1 MAGEKIISQRPASAA
16 SADAQ
21 AESMEAGR
29 ASNAQS
35 ATDRTR
41 QGKSSGASASGPTSY
56 RPREHTLKLGDL
68 GFSLETDVNVHEPSK
83 SKGLSPSEAAKRLA
97 RDGPNMLEPPKPR
110 PWYVQLAMKF
120 LDKFMI
126 LLLTAGL
133 LCHIAYALDTAQK
146 ENLYFGIALYIIV
159 VLTCVITFFQERSS
173 ASTLS
178 AIKKL
183 LPTSCNVVRGGV
195 EMRCDPKD
203 IVVGDIIHLHLGD
216 RVPADVRIIHSKD
229 LKLEMSSL
237 TGESK
242 PITMVVDPASENPLE
257 SRNIGFSSSLVMQG
271 SGHGVVIR
279 TANNTMIGTI
289 ASLAAGSGI
298 VEESLLQKEIHRFVN
313 IIAIFALCSAIT
325 LFVIGISRGVS
336 FLTCFVNGFIVVLV
350 ANIPE
355 GLAATVTS
363 CLAVVA
369 KRMSAKNVLVKR
381 IDIIESLGACSIIA
395 SDKTGTLTQN
405 RMTVENL
412 FYGSQVFNVHA
423 GGTSVILDT
432 ISERATMHMAQ
443 QGSYTARRRTSAEL
457 GRPSSPGQT
466 FTISGFKALLSGSSS
481 SLNWNQFSCH
491 AKLLTIAGVNNQAA
505 FSDQDGERQIVRGDA
520 TDAGLLR
527 YADAVYPVHLA
538 RQSFVTKFEIPF
550 NSVNKYAAVVVSSPG
565 GKGHDLV
572 FMKGAPERVIT
583 RCDKYAHERGERP
596 VTDEFSE
603 MFEDAYHRFGVC
615 GERVIGFAYAQIE
628 RRESY
633 DKVDPDAL
641 LESIKFT
648 FVGMISLVDPP
659 RPGVAEAIENCRKA
673 SIKVAMVTGDH
684 PLTAEA
690 IARKIGII
698 TMATSHEMAAETG
711 TDPLRHWLAPECNAV
726 VITGAEAETFTEKD
740 WDVVVRKKEIVFART
755 SPQMKLKFVQNLRKV
770 GEIVAVTGDG
780 VNDAPALKAAHIGIA
795 MGSPSSSDVAREAA
809 DIVLLD
815 DNFASIGAAV
825 TEGRS
830 VFDNLTKSIMY
841 TLAHLTPQ
849 LVPVFFN
856 LALGMP
862 LAMNGIMILSIDLLT
877 EQGPAISLVYET
889 PESDI
894 MSRKPRNPLRDH
906 LITRQTL
913 VYSYAIAGFCSS
925 MFCFMAYSL
934 VFKHYGI
941 SLNHLV
947 FAADKGYFAGPPYD
961 APVNGV
967 YGPVFTSNG
976 HSYDAI
982 EQYSIYRQASTAWYL
997 TLIMNQVWNL
1007 FSVRTQRT
1015 SIFEQGFF
1023 SNEVA
1028 IYGVI
1033 CSLTIMVCAVYI
1045 PELQTPDLFASAR
1058 PLGQSWLPT
1067 FAFGAWI
1074 FGVSEFIKKRSPT
1087 FWDTK

>member
-1 MAGEKIISQRPASAA
+1 
-16 SADAQ
+16 
-21 AESMEAGR
+21 
-29 ASNAQS
+29 
-35 ATDRTR
+35 
-41 QGKSSGASASGPTSY
+41 
-56 RPREHTLKLGDL
+56 
-68 GFSLETDVNVHEPSK
+68 
-83 SKGLSPSEAAKRLA
+83 
-97 RDGPNMLEPPKPR
+97 
-110 PWYVQLAMKF
+110 
-120 LDKFMI
+120 
-126 LLLTAGL
+126 
-133 LCHIAYALDTAQK
+133 
-146 ENLYFGIALYIIV
+146 
-159 VLTCVITFFQERSS
+159 
-173 ASTLS
+173 
-178 AIKKL
+178 
-183 LPTSCNVVRGGV
+183 
-195 EMRCDPKD
+195 MRIDPKD
-203 IVVGDIIHLHLGD
+203 IVVGDVIHLQLGD
-216 RVPADVRIIHSKD
+216 RVPADLRIIHTKE

-242 PITMVVDPASENPLE
+242 AITMVVKAASDNPLE
-257 SRNIGFSSSLVMQG
+257 CRNIAFSSSLVMQG
-271 SGHGVVIR
+271 SGHGVAIR
-279 TANNTMIGTI
+279 TANETMIGTI
-289 ASLAAGSGI
+289 AALAAGSGK

-313 IIAIFALCSAIT
+313 IIALFALCSALT

-412 FYGSQVFNVHA
+412 FYSGAVYNVHA
-423 GGTSVILDT
+423 GGTSVILDS
-432 ISERATMHMAQ
+432 IQERATTMMVKQ
-443 QGSYTARRRTSAEL
+443 ESYTARKRRSQEI
-457 GRPSSPGQT
+457 GRSISPGQT
-466 FTISGFKALLSGSSS
+466 FTISSFKALLSGSSS
-481 SLNWNQFSCH
+481 SLNWEMFSCH

-505 FSDQDGERQIVRGDA
+505 FEEKDGERQIVRGDA

-527 YADAVYPVHLA
+527 YSDSIYPVFLA

-550 NSVNKYAAVVVSSPG
+550 NSTNKYAAVVVSCAGSSE
-565 GKGHDLV
+565 HLIWL
-572 FMKGAPERVIT
+572 KGAPERIIA

-596 VTDEFSE
+596 ITETYTE
-603 MFEDAYHRFGVC
+603 TFEDAYHRFGVC
-615 GERVIGFAYAQIE
+615 GERVIGFAYARISAQD
-628 RRESY
+628 SY
-633 DKVDPDAL
+633 NGIDIDTFLDDV
-641 LESIKFT
+641 KFT
-648 FVGMISLVDPP
+648 FVGLISLVDPP
-659 RPGVAEAIENCRKA
+659 RPGVAEAISKCRSA

-698 TMATSHEMAAETG
+698 TMPTSHEITEMTGGDMLKHWNAE
-711 TDPLRHWLAPECNAV
+711 ECHAV
-726 VITGAEAETFTEKD
+726 VVTGAEAESFTDSD

-755 SPQMKLKFVQNLRKV
+755 SPQMKLKFVEKLRGV

-780 VNDAPALKAAHIGIA
+780 VNDSPALKAAHIGIA

-815 DNFASIGAAV
+815 DNFASIEAAV
-825 TEGRS
+825 AEGRS

-889 PESDI
+889 AESDI
-894 MSRKPRNPLRDH
+894 MTRKPRNPTRDH
-906 LITRQTL
+906 LITKQTL
-913 VYSYAIAGFCSS
+913 FYSYILSGLTSS
-925 MFCFMAYSL
+925 LICFMAYAL

-941 SLNHLV
+941 SLRHLL
-947 FAADKGYFAGPPYD
+947 FATDDGYFAGPPYVSLVD
-961 APVNGV
+961 GTYP
-967 YGPVFTSNG
+967 PLFTAGSRI
-976 HSYDAI
+976 YDAV
-982 EQYSIYRQASTAWYL
+982 EQYKIYREASSAWYL
-997 TLIMNQVWNL
+997 TLILNQVWNL
-1007 FSVRTQRT
+1007 FCVRTQRT
-1015 SIFEQGFF
+1015 SIFTQGFF

-1028 IYGVI
+1028 IFGVV
-1033 CSLTIMVCAVYI
+1033 CSITIMMMAVYV

-1067 FAFGAWI
+1067 FVFAVWI
-1074 FGVSEFIKKRSPT
+1074 FGTSEFIKRRLLN
-1087 FWDTK
+1087 FWDTKS